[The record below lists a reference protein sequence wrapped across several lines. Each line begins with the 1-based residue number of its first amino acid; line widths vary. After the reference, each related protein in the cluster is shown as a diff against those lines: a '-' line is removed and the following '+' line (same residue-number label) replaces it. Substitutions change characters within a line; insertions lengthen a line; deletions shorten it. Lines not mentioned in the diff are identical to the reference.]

1 MKIMKKLFSV
11 CSFMAKI
18 SKSEI
23 IEKIFYWISAL
34 SILVA
39 IPLITLFILRLG
51 TIFNPL
57 GLLIKLLLFLF
68 IGGVTIVGLIAIFL
82 FFYETLLLKFFSKNK
97 KNK

>member
-1 MKIMKKLFSV
+1 MT
-11 CSFMAKI
+11 KI

-39 IPLITLFILRLG
+39 IPLITIFILRLG

-57 GLLIKLLLFLF
+57 GLLINVLLFLF
-68 IGGVTIVGLIAIFL
+68 IGGVTIVGFIAIFL

>member
-1 MKIMKKLFSV
+1 MT
-11 CSFMAKI
+11 KI
-18 SKSEI
+18 SKREI

-39 IPLITLFILRLG
+39 IPLITIFILRLG

-57 GLLIKLLLFLF
+57 GLLIQVFLFLF
-68 IGGVTIVGLIAIFL
+68 IGGVTIVGFIAIFL

>member
-1 MKIMKKLFSV
+1 MT
-11 CSFMAKI
+11 KI
-18 SKSEI
+18 SKREI

-39 IPLITLFILRLG
+39 VPLITILILRLG

-57 GLLIKLLLFLF
+57 GVLIKVLLLLF
-68 IGGVTIVGLIAIFL
+68 IGGVTIVGFIAIFL

-97 KNK
+97 KNE

>member
-1 MKIMKKLFSV
+1 MT
-11 CSFMAKI
+11 KI

-39 IPLITLFILRLG
+39 IPLITIFILRLG

-57 GLLIKLLLFLF
+57 GLLIKFLLFLF
-68 IGGVTIVGLIAIFL
+68 IGGVTIVGFIAIFL
-82 FFYETLLLKFFSKNK
+82 FFYETLLLKFSSKNK
-97 KNK
+97 KDK

>member
-1 MKIMKKLFSV
+1 MI
-11 CSFMAKI
+11 KI

-23 IEKIFYWISAL
+23 IKKTFYWISAL
-34 SILVA
+34 SILVG
-39 IPLITLFILRLG
+39 IPLITIFILRLG

-57 GLLIKLLLFLF
+57 GLLIKVLLFLF
-68 IGGVTIVGLIAIFL
+68 IGGVTIVGFIAIFL

>member
-1 MKIMKKLFSV
+1 MTKIHKN
-11 CSFMAKI
+11 I
-18 SKSEI
+18 I

-34 SILVA
+34 SILIA
-39 IPLITLFILRLG
+39 IPLITIFILRLG

-57 GLLIKLLLFLF
+57 GLLIKVLLFLF
-68 IGGVTIVGLIAIFL
+68 IGGVTIVGFIAIFL

>member
-1 MKIMKKLFSV
+1 MT
-11 CSFMAKI
+11 KI
-18 SKSEI
+18 SKKEI
-23 IEKIFYWISAL
+23 IEKTFYWISAL

-39 IPLITLFILRLG
+39 IPLITIFILRLG

-57 GLLIKLLLFLF
+57 GLLIKVLLFLF
-68 IGGVTIVGLIAIFL
+68 IGGVTIVGFIAIFL

>member
-1 MKIMKKLFSV
+1 MT
-11 CSFMAKI
+11 KI
-18 SKSEI
+18 SKREI

-39 IPLITLFILRLG
+39 IPLITIFILRLG

-57 GLLIKLLLFLF
+57 GLLIKVLLFLF
-68 IGGVTIVGLIAIFL
+68 IGGVTIVGFIAIFL
-82 FFYETLLLKFFSKNK
+82 FFYETMLLKFFSKNK

>member
-1 MKIMKKLFSV
+1 MT
-11 CSFMAKI
+11 KI
-18 SKSEI
+18 SKREM

-39 IPLITLFILRLG
+39 VPLITIFILRLG

-57 GLLIKLLLFLF
+57 GVLIKVLLLLF
-68 IGGVTIVGLIAIFL
+68 IGGVTIVGFIAIFL
-82 FFYETLLLKFFSKNK
+82 FFYETLLLKYFSKNK

>member
-1 MKIMKKLFSV
+1 MT
-11 CSFMAKI
+11 KI
-18 SKSEI
+18 SKREI

-39 IPLITLFILRLG
+39 IPLITIFILRLG

-57 GLLIKLLLFLF
+57 GLLIKGFLFLF
-68 IGGVTIVGLIAIFL
+68 IGGVTIVGFIAIFL
-82 FFYETLLLKFFSKNK
+82 FFYETFVLNFLKMKK

>member
-1 MKIMKKLFSV
+1 MT
-11 CSFMAKI
+11 KI
-18 SKSEI
+18 SKREI

-39 IPLITLFILRLG
+39 IPLITIFILRLG

-57 GLLIKLLLFLF
+57 GLLIKVLLFLF
-68 IGGVTIVGLIAIFL
+68 IGGVTIVGFIAIFL
-82 FFYETLLLKFFSKNK
+82 FFYETLLLKFSSKNK

>member
-1 MKIMKKLFSV
+1 MT
-11 CSFMAKI
+11 KI
-18 SKSEI
+18 SKREI

-39 IPLITLFILRLG
+39 IPLITIFILRLG

-57 GLLIKLLLFLF
+57 GLLIKVLLFLF

-82 FFYETLLLKFFSKNK
+82 FFYEKMLLKFFSKNK

>member
-1 MKIMKKLFSV
+1 MK
-11 CSFMAKI
+11 KI
-18 SKSEI
+18 SKREI

-57 GLLIKLLLFLF
+57 GVLIKLLLFLF

>member
-1 MKIMKKLFSV
+1 MT
-11 CSFMAKI
+11 KI
-18 SKSEI
+18 SKREI

-39 IPLITLFILRLG
+39 IPLITIFILRLG
-51 TIFNPL
+51 AIFNPL
-57 GLLIKLLLFLF
+57 GLLIKVLLFLF
-68 IGGVTIVGLIAIFL
+68 IGGVTIVGFIAIFQ

>member
-1 MKIMKKLFSV
+1 MT
-11 CSFMAKI
+11 KI
-18 SKSEI
+18 SKREI

-39 IPLITLFILRLG
+39 IPLITIFILRLG

-57 GLLIKLLLFLF
+57 GLLIKVLLFLF
-68 IGGVTIVGLIAIFL
+68 IGGVTMVGFIAIFQ
-82 FFYETLLLKFFSKNK
+82 FFYETLLLKYFSERK

>member
-1 MKIMKKLFSV
+1 MNKM
-11 CSFMAKI
+11 
-18 SKSEI
+18 SKREI

-39 IPLITLFILRLG
+39 IPLITIFILRLG
-51 TIFNPL
+51 NIFNPL
-57 GLLIKLLLFLF
+57 GLLIKVLLFLF
-68 IGGVTIVGLIAIFL
+68 IGGVTVVGFVAIFL

>member
-1 MKIMKKLFSV
+1 MT
-11 CSFMAKI
+11 KI
-18 SKSEI
+18 SKREI

-34 SILVA
+34 SILIA
-39 IPLITLFILRLG
+39 IPLITIFILRLG

-57 GLLIKLLLFLF
+57 GLLIKVLLFSF
-68 IGGVTIVGLIAIFL
+68 IGGVTIVGFIAIFL

>member
-1 MKIMKKLFSV
+1 MT
-11 CSFMAKI
+11 KI
-18 SKSEI
+18 SKREI

-39 IPLITLFILRLG
+39 IPLITIFILRLG

-57 GLLIKLLLFLF
+57 GLLINVLLFLF
-68 IGGVTIVGLIAIFL
+68 IGGVTIVGFIAMFL
-82 FFYETLLLKFFSKNK
+82 FFYETVLLKFFSKNK

>member
-1 MKIMKKLFSV
+1 MT
-11 CSFMAKI
+11 KI
-18 SKSEI
+18 SKREI

-39 IPLITLFILRLG
+39 IPLITIFILKLG

-57 GLLIKLLLFLF
+57 GLLIKVLLFLF
-68 IGGVTIVGLIAIFL
+68 IGGVTVVGFIAIFL